1 LRAEIRAQSR
11 KDKIRVVTS
20 RDADAAFAVRRRP
33 VAVCGRSRSAAAFM
47 RAPPAICLLDRSIAV
62 MGPDDRDLPGAMG
75 ATGDQT
81 VEFWSLFGST
91 GRSTKPP
98 V

>member
-1 LRAEIRAQSR
+1 VKQYRAVLA
-11 KDKIRVVTS
+11 RVEKVELPE
-20 RDADAAFAVRRRP
+20 VLNH
-33 VAVCGRSRSAAAFM
+33 
-47 RAPPAICLLDRSIAV
+47 CLLDRSIAV
-62 MGPDDRDLPGAMG
+62 MGPDDRDLPG